1 MPRLLLG
8 WWLARLAQ
16 PLPLLPQDLYCRNA
30 SFRLAMPDTSKGGV
44 AQADIPCD
52 SRAFGRGATCC
63 EAEDVAAVMEHLEH
77 SISFGMRHLADRQEF
92 LDQYSAASLQKH
104 PCGDAPEAML
114 SARLKKL
121 VECQQISQEILS
133 LLQGTVSHLLCAAC
147 RGSAEGEGAEG
158 LLVEAEAAISDEW
171 RRLSAL
177 MQKVYQELRAH
188 DAAVAG
194 QMRQVGV
201 EACVMDFIEAQ
212 RRGIPSPTAH
222 RVSIRPWQQRD
233 GVGGFRDTWQRYV
246 DGLLAVSTE
255 LAEALMSEVTGL
267 MLTYQHA
274 LQPESNAQF
283 LLCGVPAVAPPPLL
297 PARLPPSAETDDE
310 GPEVTL
316 LVAMP
321 NPGTNLRFDFANDKA
336 TLSKDALLKHVSALN
351 PLLDKMA
358 QGESVKIVIVTA
370 NPDQASYL
378 SRLITGHDRVRLI
391 WRRFALFN
399 AEELALFYA
408 GRAAD
413 DGPRVVASFQVPS
426 GGDAAALQGSAML
439 LAKLIRSPSV
449 KVVWPQHLNPARPS
463 SWPSQVRTAAGRGYG
478 LALRESPDTAPCP
491 ALVSVLKDYLDFH
504 RAARKTLLEQA
515 TLGAGGPMPRLLIYR
530 CSAMGFCGGHGD
542 RLNGLLGVFLMAIA
556 SRRAFFIDSA
566 RPVPLHQLLQP
577 RRRAA
582 SCGKALQDAE
592 FLLDWRLHGAISA
605 VGRRTN
611 YNDRYNDLVDDL
623 PWILTQE
630 PEKVVVM
637 HTNQRVS
644 PAVLQSKEAQSLM
657 GPLAAQLLKTPY
669 LHAALLELL
678 FEPSQ
683 LLAARHAEVLEA
695 AKLGR
700 KRLIAVH
707 FRAGDKSPNRCA
719 MPQAFPALHA
729 LRIRPGTAS
738 ATWRAS
744 WDVRRDWKDI
754 SAGRTT
760 TWPGIL
766 LPTLPRLAFLPGQGD
781 ASIVHLDRSP
791 LPVAVAGITD
801 TWAQWL
807 TIASAD
813 GVILSASNFGLTAA
827 EAGRVPVA
835 FLGAYGS
842 GTPILDVNC
851 GSMNDSCK
859 RTTITRQS
867 KEIPKSKCQYK
878 ETGTWNPQCVHGLD
892 EFAECEYNG
901 YQYSM
906 EWYFIQMIREGQ
918 RYRAESVEKA
928 QFIYFP
934 QCVSQIYFALR
945 QSYNLTHWQAI
956 ERAELGYLV
965 PILRWAHASPAHRAT
980 GGVNFW
986 TVFSMDLGRQ
996 DFPRSAAWLQ
1006 PWSIGSLTGSPTW
1019 TIDQQ
1024 MLHKSAFQGA
1034 TSRATDS
1041 CWEEDTKPVALA
1053 NEMFPARSFY
1063 EQDTVISIPS
1073 RFSPHPRS
1081 RRFGGRPVLGF
1092 FAGSPNSCARTRVLA
1107 ALSAEPGF
1115 DVSTSFAKDD
1125 GDYRERM
1132 WRARFCFVLRG
1143 SSHTNNVRLYDVMA
1157 HGCVPVVVS
1166 DDFQAPLDRLLP
1178 WREMAIFLPTSS
1190 IPRLAEILRHEIT
1203 EADRWRYFQNIA
1215 LGSPPGA
1222 KGFPADVEMAKTMVA
1237 AKGLDEE
1244 TLWSGLSASKVFEWH
1259 DSHFWMLFF
1268 ADVASKL
1275 RDRMQ
1280 KAKAAA
1286 SQVRQGAVQ
1295 AEENAT
1301 AATSELLAAFRW
1313 LLDLSR
1319 RREQRPWLVVAAGG
1333 GVSPGLFRALG
1344 GWGDIRGCC
1353 QARMLAVEW
1362 QMPRRTALKLPQ
1374 LVTHAEER
1382 CGEVAFVDPETDFS
1396 TLRRLQKSAAGFCG
1410 RQQCEASTERAQH
1423 PADIIMQVG
1432 RRCHPDRLQKL
1443 LELQPRYLW
1452 LEGTSSSRPRSEFLR
1467 GILQEGW
1474 LCFHAVRSRL
1484 SPIFEPF
1491 TGELQ
1496 LGPGGALCAKETDES
1511 LDLLFRLNPKL
1522 TQGPE
1527 RWGAQF
1533 IFKPEKEAA
1542 NTRGRFLH
1550 SFS

>member
-63 EAEDVAAVMEHLEH
+63 EAEDVAAVMDHLEH

-255 LAEALMSEVTGL
+255 LAEAIMSEVTGL

-283 LLCGVPAVAPPPLL
+283 LLCGVPAVAQPPLL
-297 PARLPPSAETDDE
+297 PTRLPPSAEPDDE
-310 GPEVTL
+310 GPEMTL

-408 GRAAD
+408 GRAAN
-413 DGPRVVASFQVPS
+413 DGPRVVASFQVSS
-426 GGDAAALQGSAML
+426 GGDAKALQGSAML

-449 KVVWPQHLNPARPS
+449 KVVWPQHLRPAQPS
-463 SWPSQVRTAAGRGYG
+463 TWPSQVRASAGRGYG

-707 FRAGDKSPNRCA
+707 FRAGDKSPNRWSDPPRHGLSDLEGFLGCA
-719 MPQAFPALHA
+719 QGLERHQ
-729 LRIRPGTAS
+729 R
-738 ATWRAS
+738 
-744 WDVRRDWKDI
+744 WKDDDVAWYLAADTAE
-754 SAGRTT
+754 AGSSPLIAELIKRNK
-760 TWPGIL
+760 
-766 LPTLPRLAFLPGQGD
+766 LAFLPGQGD

-835 FLGAYGS
+835 FLGAYGC
-842 GTPILDVNC
+842 L
-851 GSMNDSCK
+851 
-859 RTTITRQS
+859 
-867 KEIPKSKCQYK
+867 
-878 ETGTWNPQCVHGLD
+878 
-892 EFAECEYNG
+892 
-901 YQYSM
+901 
-906 EWYFIQMIREGQ
+906 
-918 RYRAESVEKA
+918 ESD
-928 QFIYFP
+928 
-934 QCVSQIYFALR
+934 
-945 QSYNLTHWQAI
+945 LT
-956 ERAELGYLV
+956 
-965 PILRWAHASPAHRAT
+965 
-980 GGVNFW
+980 
-986 TVFSMDLGRQ
+986 
-996 DFPRSAAWLQ
+996 
-1006 PWSIGSLTGSPTW
+1006 
-1019 TIDQQ
+1019 
-1024 MLHKSAFQGA
+1024 
-1034 TSRATDS
+1034 
-1041 CWEEDTKPVALA
+1041 
-1053 NEMFPARSFY
+1053 
-1063 EQDTVISIPS
+1063 
-1073 RFSPHPRS
+1073 
-1081 RRFGGRPVLGF
+1081 
-1092 FAGSPNSCARTRVLA
+1092 
-1107 ALSAEPGF
+1107 
-1115 DVSTSFAKDD
+1115 
-1125 GDYRERM
+1125 
-1132 WRARFCFVLRG
+1132 
-1143 SSHTNNVRLYDVMA
+1143 
-1157 HGCVPVVVS
+1157 
-1166 DDFQAPLDRLLP
+1166 
-1178 WREMAIFLPTSS
+1178 
-1190 IPRLAEILRHEIT
+1190 
-1203 EADRWRYFQNIA
+1203 
-1215 LGSPPGA
+1215 
-1222 KGFPADVEMAKTMVA
+1222 
-1237 AKGLDEE
+1237 
-1244 TLWSGLSASKVFEWH
+1244 
-1259 DSHFWMLFF
+1259 
-1268 ADVASKL
+1268 
-1275 RDRMQ
+1275 
-1280 KAKAAA
+1280 
-1286 SQVRQGAVQ
+1286 AV
-1295 AEENAT
+1295 
-1301 AATSELLAAFRW
+1301 
-1313 LLDLSR
+1313 
-1319 RREQRPWLVVAAGG
+1319 
-1333 GVSPGLFRALG
+1333 
-1344 GWGDIRGCC
+1344 
-1353 QARMLAVEW
+1353 
-1362 QMPRRTALKLPQ
+1362 
-1374 LVTHAEER
+1374 
-1382 CGEVAFVDPETDFS
+1382 
-1396 TLRRLQKSAAGFCG
+1396 
-1410 RQQCEASTERAQH
+1410 
-1423 PADIIMQVG
+1423 
-1432 RRCHPDRLQKL
+1432 
-1443 LELQPRYLW
+1443 
-1452 LEGTSSSRPRSEFLR
+1452 
-1467 GILQEGW
+1467 
-1474 LCFHAVRSRL
+1474 
-1484 SPIFEPF
+1484 
-1491 TGELQ
+1491 
-1496 LGPGGALCAKETDES
+1496 
-1511 LDLLFRLNPKL
+1511 
-1522 TQGPE
+1522 
-1527 RWGAQF
+1527 
-1533 IFKPEKEAA
+1533 
-1542 NTRGRFLH
+1542 
-1550 SFS
+1550 